1 MAEENFR
8 WLDGLLYNSRVWR
21 ERDCSQTGSS
31 TGGRVMRNSDGASTD
46 HTCSLK
52 PPWAALEAALA
63 AAACTVLLD
72 MTPDANSCWALSKLA
87 PVVRY
92 SAWIYSGCRDEKGE
106 MRARFQRTVVGCTFL
121 NMNRDMAAREV
132 KRTATMI
139 IMTPTGVLLFR
150 QLRAEIH
157 PLWMATWGLALL
169 DGRKSRKQMRFLID
183 VRSPHLVPQL
193 VMPIHW
199 IT

>member
-106 MRARFQRTVVGCTFL
+106 MRARFQKDCSWLYLFEHEQGHGGQRGEEDSNDDHNDAHWGAFIQAAQSRDPPTVDGNLRFSTVGWSKESKT
-121 NMNRDMAAREV
+121 N
-132 KRTATMI
+132 
-139 IMTPTGVLLFR
+139 
-150 QLRAEIH
+150 
-157 PLWMATWGLALL
+157 ALP
-169 DGRKSRKQMRFLID
+169 DRC
-183 VRSPHLVPQL
+183 
-193 VMPIHW
+193 
-199 IT
+199 